1 MKRLLLSVL
10 SVLALAIGPLSAR
23 AATPLP
29 TAARAPII
37 SVLTFGPGDETFS
50 KFGHDAIWVHDPAKP
65 PERRDL
71 VFNYGT
77 FRFDSPWLIL
87 DFLQGKLSYWLS
99 VSSLQR
105 TVAAY
110 RAANRSVSAQELALP
125 PDAARAITA
134 FLHENV
140 KPENAY
146 YRYDY
151 YRDNCATRIRDV
163 LERHLGGH
171 LSTASRGAAAHTY
184 REHTRRLTQ
193 DAPFLFF
200 GLDLA
205 MGPLIDAPINEWEE
219 MFLPARVEAKLGELV
234 DGAGVPLV
242 RARRVLFE
250 AERPP
255 IPATPPDFR
264 WGWLGLGVGLGACLY
279 GLSRVRR
286 RWSEVALAIGF
297 AAVGALS
304 GILGVLL
311 LVLWLFTDHDVT
323 YWNLN
328 VLLCPVW
335 ALAMPILALDWGK
348 AEPRRASLMMQVVG
362 AAVISG
368 LLALVVRLT
377 GLTPQDND
385 PALSFFLPLWLGVG
399 FAAWERCGRRLPRS
413 SRAAPDANG
422 AAPGDVPAPTASNS

>member
-1 MKRLLLSVL
+1 MLAA
-10 SVLALAIGPLSAR
+10 VLAWPGRALAASEG
-23 AATPLP
+23 ATAVAGAP
-29 TAARAPII
+29 TI

-50 KFGHDAIWVHDPAKP
+50 KFGHDALWVRDPRQP
-65 PERRDL
+65 PGRRDL

-99 VSSLQR
+99 VSSLER

-125 PDAARAITA
+125 PDVARAITA
-134 FLHENV
+134 FLHENA

-163 LERHLGGH
+163 IDRHLGGR
-171 LSTASRGAAAHTY
+171 LAAISQRPASLTY
-184 REHTRRLTQ
+184 REHTRRLTVGS
-193 DAPFLFF
+193 PFLFF

-205 MGPLIDAPINEWEE
+205 MGPLIDAPVSEWEE
-219 MFLPARVEAKLGELV
+219 MFLPARVEAKVGELV
-234 DGAGVPLV
+234 DDRGARLV

-250 AERPP
+250 ADREPVPERAPGF
-255 IPATPPDFR
+255 D
-264 WGWLGLGVGLGACLY
+264 WKWLGLGVAFGALMY
-279 GLSRVRR
+279 GLSRLRHR
-286 RWSEVALAIGF
+286 AAEIALAIGF
-297 AAVGALS
+297 GVAGTLGGV
-304 GILGVLL
+304 LGVLL
-311 LVLWLFTDHDVT
+311 LVLWLLTDHDVT

-335 ALAMPILALDWGK
+335 ALLMPVLAYDWS
-348 AEPRRASLMMQVVG
+348 RRAPRHAGLMMRVAG
-362 AAVISG
+362 ATLIGAVLS
-368 LLALVVRLT
+368 LVLRL
-377 GLTPQDND
+377 PSSQNND

-399 FAAWERCGRRLPRS
+399 LAAWERCGRRLPRL
-413 SRAAPDANG
+413 RQT
-422 AAPGDVPAPTASNS
+422 APGATVEGDPRVTASTASQP